1 MMGWCAYLMVE
12 TAGTEQVV
20 LAAFCGALAVAAM
33 SGILA
38 IILKCP
44 TIVFLVC
51 GIIPLVPGGG
61 IFWTAYY
68 LVGDQLRQAAI
79 TGFIAL
85 KVTIAIAAG
94 IILINAISGRLH
106 KRQHKVRN

>member
-1 MMGWCAYLMVE
+1 M
-12 TAGTEQVV
+12 
-20 LAAFCGALAVAAM
+20 AVAAI
-33 SGILA
+33 SSILA
-38 IILKCP
+38 VLLKCP
-44 TIVFLVC
+44 TTVFLIC

-68 LVGDQLRQAAI
+68 LVGDQLRQAGT
-79 TGFIAL
+79 TGFMAL

-106 KRQHKVRN
+106 KWRPSVTTQ